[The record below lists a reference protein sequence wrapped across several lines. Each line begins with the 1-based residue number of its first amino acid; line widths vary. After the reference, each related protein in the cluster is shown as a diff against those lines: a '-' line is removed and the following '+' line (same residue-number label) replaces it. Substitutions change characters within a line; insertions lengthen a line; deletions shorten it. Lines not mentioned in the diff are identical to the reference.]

1 LATTTFGKMSWRDKT
16 PAPLNLSQA
25 KFLVPSPRMNL
36 RRAASYNNE
45 KYYSRS
51 PLSATSSRFNFNHLL
66 FTSPPPSPSLPALV
80 PRPRKSP
87 THPRPSRIFRSLLW
101 VAFLFLILYVVT
113 ITTKGN
119 GPVSI
124 PYLAKQPEFEMVGQD
139 ELPDFATPIVV
150 SDTSGQFRWTVSIPA
165 NADFPLPVDE
175 YTEMCSKCREAAARV
190 REVRGKNPPPQQ
202 TSLGRESPS
211 DKYFVDVPDAETSG
225 LLPGISTPQKHLG
238 NIIGDNYQS
247 FMQKPI
253 CDSSMTFVLE
263 TADAGIGNTM
273 MELWVFYGLALK
285 QGRAFFIDDSRW
297 AYGRYTDMFQPPPV
311 PDCRPPPRHHM
322 VPCPAQARHIIV
334 SSATAREL
342 WSESLSKPY
351 ERRSSYDR
359 ATKDIFRLASEG
371 YRALF
376 TLSKDDAAY
385 VERRVK
391 DLRTKAAAQ
400 KEDGAIIGMH
410 IRHGDRHPLEYQ
422 YRSSY
427 IPTEVFTERAQ
438 SIAADVIDSTDGKT
452 KQRALMVVASDD
464 PSVYD
469 AEELAGAER
478 AQERI
483 RLAGKQDVQQEDG
496 KRNARVMHHFV
507 DESFGWEGGFFG
519 PMFWN
524 LGLESMSVSNAATAE
539 NKKLPPSEETLRL
552 RSYMGRAYLMDLA
565 VLAGASDR
573 VLCTVS
579 AMGCRLLAVMM
590 GWERAMGEEAW
601 VNVDG
606 DFGWTALTW

>member
-1 LATTTFGKMSWRDKT
+1 MSWRDKT

-25 KFLVPSPRMNL
+25 KFLVPSVPSPRMNL
-36 RRAASYNNE
+36 RRAASHHNE
-45 KYYSRS
+45 KYYSKS

-87 THPRPSRIFRSLLW
+87 THPRPSRILRSLFW
-101 VAFLFLILYVVT
+101 VVFLFFILYVAT
-113 ITTKGN
+113 ITTRGN
-119 GPVSI
+119 VPVSI

-150 SDTSGQFRWTVSIPA
+150 TDTSGHFRWTVSIPP
-165 NADFPLPVDE
+165 NADFPLPVNE
-175 YTEMCSKCREAAARV
+175 YAEMCGKCREAAARV
-190 REVRGKNPPPQQ
+190 REARGKNPPPQQ
-202 TSLGRESPS
+202 TSLGRESPA
-211 DKYFVDVPDAETSG
+211 DKYFVDVPDAERSG
-225 LLPGISTPQKHLG
+225 LLPGASTAQKHLG
-238 NIIGDNYQS
+238 NIIGDS
-247 FMQKPI
+247 DLSSVQKAV

-263 TADAGIGNTM
+263 TTDAGIGNTL
-273 MELWVFYGLALK
+273 MELWIFYGLALK

-297 AYGRYTDMFQPPPV
+297 AYGKYTDLFQPPPV
-311 PDCRPPPRHHM
+311 PGCRPPPRHHM
-322 VPCPAQARHIIV
+322 VPCPAQARHIVV
-334 SSATAREL
+334 SSATARDL
-342 WSESLSKPY
+342 WAESLSKPY
-351 ERRSSYDR
+351 PRKSSYDR

-376 TLSKDDAAY
+376 ALSKDDAAY
-385 VERRVK
+385 VDRRVR
-391 DLRTKAAAQ
+391 DLKKKAVAENQDA
-400 KEDGAIIGMH
+400 GAIIGMH

-427 IPTEVFTERAQ
+427 VPTSVFTDKAR
-438 SIAADVIDSTDGKT
+438 SIAGDVIDSTDGTT
-452 KQRALMVVASDD
+452 KQRALLVVASDD

-469 AEELAGAER
+469 TEDLVGTQR

-483 RLAGKQDVQQEDG
+483 RLAGKQDVQQEDT

-524 LGLESMSVSNAATAE
+524 LGLPSMSASNAATTE
-539 NKKLPPSEETLRL
+539 NKKLSPSAETLRL

-590 GWERAMGEEAW
+590 GWERAMDGEAW
-601 VNVDG
+601 INVDG